1 MKEFNKFLLVKYSIQ
16 VFTCYVND
24 FSKKIFIYFLKGV
37 LMFTER
43 LKSLRL
49 EKKLTQKEIAQKLNI
64 SQQAYG
70 QWETGK
76 LNPKKETIQMFA
88 DFFNVSNDY
97 LLGTTDKKDE
107 ELQILLR
114 GTLEGLNDE
123 QKQQFEID
131 FKEFL
136 KQRNKLFED

>member
-1 MKEFNKFLLVKYSIQ
+1 
-16 VFTCYVND
+16 
-24 FSKKIFIYFLKGV
+24 
-37 LMFTER
+37 MFTER

-136 KQRNKLFED
+136 KQRNNLFED